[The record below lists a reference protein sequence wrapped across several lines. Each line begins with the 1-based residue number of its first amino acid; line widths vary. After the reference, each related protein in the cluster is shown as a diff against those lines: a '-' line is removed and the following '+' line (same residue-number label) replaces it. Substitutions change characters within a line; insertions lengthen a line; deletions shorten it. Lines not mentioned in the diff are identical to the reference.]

1 MTATSAPRLVVALA
15 VAGLLAAVRAGVAR
29 PPCAPFGSATM
40 EADRSIVLRLP
51 AHGPHGTVG
60 EGVLRRPPSSQDYA
74 AIAKPV
80 GPLKPAQT
88 VGVCPWPDGAADKQL
103 AGRPKR

>member
-1 MTATSAPRLVVALA
+1 MTAASAPCLVVALT

-40 EADRSIVLRLP
+40 EADGSIVLRLP

-60 EGVLRRPPSSQDYA
+60 EGVLRYPPSSRDYA
-74 AIAKPV
+74 AIVKHV
-80 GPLKPAQT
+80 EPLKPGQT
-88 VGVCPWPDGAADKQL
+88 VGVCPWPDDAPGKQP
-103 AGRPKR
+103 AGRSTR